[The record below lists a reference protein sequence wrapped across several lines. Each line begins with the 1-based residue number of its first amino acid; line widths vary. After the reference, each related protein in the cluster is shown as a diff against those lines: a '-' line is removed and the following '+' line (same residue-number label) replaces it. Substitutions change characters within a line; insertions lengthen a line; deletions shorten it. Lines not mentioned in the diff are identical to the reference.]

1 MKSSSSFLGCAP
13 LVRGGRSRHRNAA
26 TRCSSNQRQQLA
38 AAAAVEVPTTVII
51 MYACWD
57 SSRRGSA
64 ACLYGLGLFSRWQPP
79 PKTCQ
84 RGVFY
89 SDLCPWS
96 RGCPVLTHID
106 HSVSARHHTTR
117 ILVHSRRL
125 LRVSAAVVC
134 GVNSHFDRF
143 CGDRDWSTSR
153 LSQAHPSA
161 KLPLPCEC
169 QVLLLDRPASLSL

>member
-1 MKSSSSFLGCAP
+1 
-13 LVRGGRSRHRNAA
+13 
-26 TRCSSNQRQQLA
+26 
-38 AAAAVEVPTTVII
+38 
-51 MYACWD
+51 MYACSD

-64 ACLYGLGLFSRWQPP
+64 ACLYVLSLFSCWHPP
-79 PKTCQ
+79 PKICQ
-84 RGVFY
+84 RGFFPY
-89 SDLCPWS
+89 NSDFCPRS
-96 RGCPVLTHID
+96 RGCPVLTHTD
-106 HSVSARHHTTR
+106 LSVSARHHTTR